1 MPLLD
6 APTAMPPQMMPQAP
20 PVNRDPRT
28 AAQQHQQ
35 QQQQQMMMGA
45 MPGLLGAPPPG
56 LSPLMP
62 PGKYSL
68 HYTRF
73 RLQRTI

>member
-28 AAQQHQQ
+28 AAQQHQ